1 MNKLLREIINKILY
15 NYNLKNDFL
24 SNYMISLFEKKY
36 EVKSIYYITHYI
48 NIMIYQQLLEEF
60 SLANLQIQKYIN
72 YEDMREL
79 QNE

>member
-24 SNYMISLFEKKY
+24 SNYMKTLFIKKY
-36 EVKSIYYITHYI
+36 EIKSIYYITHYI
-48 NIMIYQQLLEEF
+48 NIMIYQQILELNN
-60 SLANLQIQKYIN
+60 LANLQIPKYIN